1 MKFDVSKLK
10 ELNELDFEQIA
21 IWPNEVRIVVAA
33 FVAILV
39 GALSY

>member
-21 IWPNEVRIVVAA
+21 IW
-33 FVAILV
+33 
-39 GALSY
+39 